1 MNPAVQRFL
10 LLRID
15 VSLPDQ
21 AAESGLDMR
30 AGAAET
36 VVKIEVAEG
45 RVQVVSPEQAHHP
58 AAKPD
63 AFRVASRAGQ
73 RTGGLGDLIDLLLAF
88 LRGIGLCGI
97 CGRFLRLGRLARRL
111 PGRRNSEPPRS
122 KARQKPDA
130 TRKKTALSPSDVFF
144 YLALRRPSRPVL
156 QPDWDA
162 NTAVF
167 SLVKLPCTPAVR
179 INLNFNQQHL
189 P

>member
-97 CGRFLRLGRLARRL
+97 CGRFLR
-111 PGRRNSEPPRS
+111 
-122 KARQKPDA
+122 QKPDA

-144 YLALRRPSRPVL
+144 YLALRRSSRPVL

-167 SLVKLPCTPAVR
+167 SLVKLPYTPAVR
-179 INLNFNQQHL
+179 INLNFNSQYL